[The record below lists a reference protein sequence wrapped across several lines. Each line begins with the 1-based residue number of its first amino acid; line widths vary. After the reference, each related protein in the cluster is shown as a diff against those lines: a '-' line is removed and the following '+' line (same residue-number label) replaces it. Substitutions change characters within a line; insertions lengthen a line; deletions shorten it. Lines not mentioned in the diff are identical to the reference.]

1 MAKDTEKLIR
11 QLSLISYLM
20 AERRPVTALEIRRD
34 VEGYSGMNEDAFARR
49 FYADRSELESLR
61 IQLTVERPTDGA
73 AEQENYSL
81 RPENFHLPPIAFTD
95 KELAALATA
104 LSLLDGEFAYAEPL
118 RLALQQITW
127 GRPSPLRAPEQR
139 SVALGITASAGG
151 HELSARLAKVE
162 TAIFRNKTIVFD
174 YYTMERDETG
184 ARRVDPYHLLF
195 QGGQFYLL
203 GYAHER
209 KAIRVFRLSRIRGK
223 VSYATKAEHDF
234 RRPEDFDPRAYARRA
249 DWQLGE
255 PAGVAEVLVSAR
267 IAWQVERHFGRYGEI
282 RAPGGE
288 AGGGEDA
295 AARAERLEAAHAGEG
310 DVEFA
315 TEYSS
320 PRTIVAWVLGLGANA
335 RLLGPESLTH
345 ELDRRVELL
354 WERHGEGFLDAA
366 GDARAAASKRPS
378 TVAAAGHSAK
388 ERAAGERG
396 GGERG
401 GGERGGS
408 AGPRG
413 GRRGGGAE
421 DGEEA
426 GGRGS
431 ENAIRPERFARL
443 VTLASILIHAGRA
456 GEPVSIAD
464 VCERLQISV
473 EELHEDVNVLNVVNF
488 GGGSY
493 VLYAEILETEEG
505 EGTIE
510 VDPEPYSDNFD
521 RPARLLPV
529 EGKALVAAIDLIG
542 EHIPEGSLSS
552 AREKIVAALGEDPM
566 EQGLQVAHAASD
578 DADLARLVS
587 SAIVEHR
594 LIELE
599 YFKENENEISQRT
612 VEPYA
617 LTNGREGWYVACFD
631 PARDGVRHFR
641 LDRIKRAEISDE
653 RFEPRPEVDPAAE
666 VDGWL
671 RTGEVEA
678 SRTARVWVSPE
689 RARWAREARRVVAE
703 RADGSVIVE
712 LSFAGVDW
720 LVREILK
727 EAGDAA
733 LLEPADA
740 REAVL
745 AAVGRLRDGG
755 AVAAAA

>member
-20 AERRPVTALEIRRD
+20 AERRPVTAVEIRRD

-61 IQLTVERPTDGA
+61 IQLTVERPADGA

-95 KELAALATA
+95 KELAALQTA

-151 HELSARLAKVE
+151 HDLSARLAKVE

-174 YYTMERDETG
+174 YYTMERDEVG
-184 ARRVDPYHLLF
+184 SRRVDPYHLLF

-234 RRPEDFDPRAYARRA
+234 HRPADFDPRGYATRA
-249 DWQLGE
+249 DWQLGDE
-255 PAGVAEVLVSAR
+255 LGVAEILISER

-282 RAPGGE
+282 RDPDSLEGGSP
-288 AGGGEDA
+288 AGAVE
-295 AARAERLEAAHAGEG
+295 EG
-310 DVEFA
+310 DKVFL
-315 TEYSS
+315 TSYSN
-320 PRTIVAWVLGLGANA
+320 PRGIISWVLGLGAHA
-335 RLLGPESLTH
+335 RLLGPEKLTS
-345 ELDRRVELL
+345 ELQRRLELL
-354 WERHGEGFLDAA
+354 EERHGEAPPSKP
-366 GDARAAASKRPS
+366 RRRSSAAAPAGASASRGASPS
-378 TVAAAGHSAK
+378 RRS
-388 ERAAGERG
+388 
-396 GGERG
+396 
-401 GGERGGS
+401 
-408 AGPRG
+408 
-413 GRRGGGAE
+413 GRRGGE
-421 DGEEA
+421 GE
-426 GGRGS
+426 GS
-431 ENAIRPERFARL
+431 RSDAAIRPERFARL
-443 VTLASILIHAGRA
+443 VTLASILIKAGRA
-456 GEPVSIAD
+456 GEPVAIEE
-464 VCERLQISV
+464 VCESLQLSA
-473 EELHEDVNVLNVVNF
+473 EELREDINVLNVVNF

-493 VLYAEILETEEG
+493 VLYAEIKEEEG
-505 EGTIE
+505 EIE

-529 EGKALVAAIDLIG
+529 EAKALVAAIDLIG
-542 EHIPEGSLSS
+542 EHIPEGSLTT
-552 AREKIVAALGEDPM
+552 ARKKIVAALGEDPM
-566 EQGLQVAHAASD
+566 EQGLQVAPTAGDDSD
-578 DADLARLVS
+578 VARIVS
-587 SAIVEHR
+587 KAIVAR
-594 LIELE
+594 RVIELE
-599 YFKENENEISQRT
+599 YYKENEDEISSRR

-617 LTNGREGWYVACFD
+617 LTNGREGWYVASFD
-631 PARDGVRHFR
+631 PERGGMRHFR
-641 LDRIKRAEISDE
+641 LDRIKSATVTEE
-653 RFEPRPEVDPAAE
+653 KFEPRPEVDPAAE

-678 SRTARVWVSPE
+678 SRSARVWVSPE
-689 RARWAREARRVVAE
+689 RARWAREARRVVEEWSNGA
-703 RADGSVIVE
+703 VLVE

-720 LVREILK
+720 LVREVLK

-733 LLEPADA
+733 VLEPEDA
-740 REAVL
+740 REAV
-745 AAVGRLRDGG
+745 RG
-755 AVAAAA
+755 AVARLREGNAAPSPV

>member
-61 IQLTVERPTDGA
+61 IQLTVERPADGA

-81 RPENFHLPPIAFTD
+81 RPENFHLPAIAFTEV
-95 KELAALATA
+95 ELAALQTA

-127 GRPSPLRAPEQR
+127 GRPSPLQAPEQR

-162 TAIFRNKTIVFD
+162 TAIFRNKTILFD
-174 YYTMERDETG
+174 YYTMERDEVG

-209 KAIRVFRLSRIRGK
+209 KEIRVFRLSRIRGK

-234 RRPEDFDPRAYARRA
+234 RRPADFDPRAYANRA

-255 PAGVAEVLVSAR
+255 ERGVAEILVSER

-282 RAPGGE
+282 RELE
-288 AGGGEDA
+288 AGDRVFLTG
-295 AARAERLEAAHAGEG
+295 
-310 DVEFA
+310 
-315 TEYSS
+315 YSNV
-320 PRTIVAWVLGLGANA
+320 RGIVSWVFGLGAHA
-335 RLLGPESLTH
+335 KLLGPS
-345 ELDRRVELL
+345 ELSEEFERRLELL
-354 WERHGEGFLDAA
+354 GQRHGQELPG
-366 GDARAAASKRPS
+366 GDAKVLPVADGERAGRRAAA
-378 TVAAAGHSAK
+378 VAD
-388 ERAAGERG
+388 EVDEV
-396 GGERG
+396 
-401 GGERGGS
+401 
-408 AGPRG
+408 PRG
-413 GRRGGGAE
+413 RG
-421 DGEEA
+421 EA
-426 GGRGS
+426 
-431 ENAIRPERFARL
+431 AIRPERFARL
-443 VTLASILIHAGRA
+443 VTLASILIKAGRA
-456 GEPVSIAD
+456 GERVAID
-464 VCERLQISV
+464 EVCERLQLSE
-473 EELHEDVNVLNVVNF
+473 EELREDVNVLNVVNF

-493 VLYAEILETEEG
+493 VLYAEINEQDG
-505 EGTIE
+505 EIE

-529 EGKALVAAIDLIG
+529 EAKALVAAIDLIG
-542 EHIPEGSLSS
+542 EHIPEGSLTS

-566 EQGLQVAHAASD
+566 EQGLQVARSGGD
-578 DADLARLVS
+578 DTTVARLVS
-587 SAIVEHR
+587 DAIVEHK
-594 LIELE
+594 LVELE
-599 YFKENENEISQRT
+599 YYKENEDELSLRR

-617 LTNGREGWYVACFD
+617 LTNGREGWYVASFD
-631 PARDGVRHFR
+631 PERDGMRHFR
-641 LDRIKRAEISDE
+641 LDRIKHATVTDE
-653 RFEPRPEVDPAAE
+653 SFEPRSEVDPAAE

-671 RTGEVEA
+671 RTGEVQA
-678 SRTARVWVSPE
+678 SRSARVWVSPE
-689 RARWAREARRVVAE
+689 RARWAREARRVVEE
-703 RADGSVIVE
+703 RSDGAVVVE

-733 LLEPADA
+733 VLEPQDA
-740 REAVL
+740 REAVR
-745 AAVGRLRDGG
+745 ATVARLREGDASTGKR
-755 AVAAAA
+755 AAERPKRAAGRPKRLVTAR